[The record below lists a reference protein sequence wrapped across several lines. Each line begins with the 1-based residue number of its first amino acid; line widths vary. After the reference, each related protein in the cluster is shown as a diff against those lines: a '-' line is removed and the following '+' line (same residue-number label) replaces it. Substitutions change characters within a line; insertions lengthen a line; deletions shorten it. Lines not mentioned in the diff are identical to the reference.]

1 MTTAT
6 MKTAIASAVLGA
18 GLLAGCAPIRLQPWD
33 STPKKAAKV
42 TANVAIWSVVGPVL
56 AAGAV
61 LYAVGGDSNQA
72 AQSLSQMST
81 PLAATYH
88 RVKRKRGHN
97 VAVTALARKLVVL
110 VWYLLRKQEPYRYG
124 PVAHTCRKLRRL
136 TPGLA
141 RAKPGHVPHTLDAVY
156 REHGLPL
163 PAAPTAAEKRAA
175 ARNLRVVT
183 RQETRMHRLTHRMTR
198 MLCGVADLRG
208 GLAQSIGTGR
218 G

>member
-72 AQSLSQMST
+72 AQSQTSSASLAPPPPQTCST
-81 PLAATYH
+81 
-88 RVKRKRGHN
+88 
-97 VAVTALARKLVVL
+97 
-110 VWYLLRKQEPYRYG
+110 
-124 PVAHTCRKLRRL
+124 TCYQ
-136 TPGLA
+136 
-141 RAKPGHVPHTLDAVY
+141 V
-156 REHGLPL
+156 
-163 PAAPTAAEKRAA
+163 
-175 ARNLRVVT
+175 
-183 RQETRMHRLTHRMTR
+183 
-198 MLCGVADLRG
+198 G
-208 GLAQSIGTGR
+208 GTQFVQCDQTCQ
-218 G
+218 